1 MVEGKYQ
8 FKNKLPFIPGLEA
21 CGIIIEQNCNKS
33 TLVGKKVIVHGKNGG
48 FSEEIVTDY
57 RNVIIID
64 KQIKSYI
71 AAGFYVAYLTAY
83 ISLIE
88 IAKAKKKQTMLITG
102 ASGGIGNALILLGN
116 KIGMDIFVVTKNNK
130 KKTFFNNFNIK
141 YCLTEKDNIKEKI
154 IKLTCSKRLDIIA
167 DVSGLQKKQ
176 NLLGCLKFGGKY
188 LIIGFMDGN
197 FSNIKTNYILIK
209 GLEIFGVRAGEYVK
223 RNFKNN
229 NNRII
234 KSLISI
240 LKENI
245 NSKSNYSFYEFN
257 NLKKALK
264 AIKSRKSRGKVIIKT
279 KYYKE
284 I

>member
-130 KKTFFNNFNIK
+130 KKTFFNNSNIK